1 MVFFI
6 YAGVSL
12 TALTLLNC
20 RDIGGQYLVLE
31 RYPNVRCWDSHHI
44 AIALLSFPILAGIT
58 LGVPGFI
65 ILRYRLMRA
74 RWDSTLKRHVFE
86 SRRQNQQRDG
96 VQTMADEVSV
106 VKIAARFVKRILP
119 PRGYLRDARM
129 YRAGIRGWFP
139 SLFFLRRAVV
149 VVAAVYLEQDQVWRQ
164 VCVPWAGAF
173 SAASRLPLVSLPR
186 SYCSSSVCSCWPSS
200 YGFAPS
206 CPSWMTPQL
215 LLPWLPCCSYRESS
229 CTYMRAPLHPVSS
242 PTRALLYVRGSY
254 VATVAASQT
263 LTVRG
268 ACVGEQI
275 CLHAHCCC
283 HVQDEHLASGRDVF
297 ILFLNVV
304 LLATPA
310 IYLAWVHGG
319 KFYRSINKRLER
331 GWLCFKPRLS
341 KAHMATLREAEQRMA
356 NHHLDDDVAVDVA
369 GIEMKTTASED
380 DAKRRKKKK
389 KKKQAEIRRNNP
401 VAFTDMTPDTL

>member
-1 MVFFI
+1 M
-6 YAGVSL
+6 ATGVC
-12 TALTLLNC
+12 A
-20 RDIGGQYLVLE
+20 V
-31 RYPNVRCWDSHHI
+31 
-44 AIALLSFPILAGIT
+44 
-58 LGVPGFI
+58 
-65 ILRYRLMRA
+65 
-74 RWDSTLKRHVFE
+74 
-86 SRRQNQQRDG
+86 
-96 VQTMADEVSV
+96 
-106 VKIAARFVKRILP
+106 
-119 PRGYLRDARM
+119 
-129 YRAGIRGWFP
+129 GWCC
-139 SLFFLRRAVV
+139 
-149 VVAAVYLEQDQVWRQ
+149 Q
-164 VCVPWAGAF
+164 C
-173 SAASRLPLVSLPR
+173 RLPLTPGLPSQIVLFVFCLFLLAIQLWFRPFLSKLDDAAATVAMVALLLVSGVQLYVHACSPSTLPR
-186 SYCSSSVCSCWPSS
+186 
-200 YGFAPS
+200 APPPP
-206 CPSWMTPQL
+206 CQL
-215 LLPWLPCCSYRESS
+215 
-229 CTYMRAPLHPVSS
+229 
-242 PTRALLYVRGSY
+242 TRAMLYVRGSY